1 MTAYGFFHV
10 SVKKLFGV
18 WIEAKIEVLKVV
30 LDEKAQAKK
39 KKKKDR
45 ARLEQH
51 HHGEQ
56 EQCSQ
61 HRLVVILHTW

>member
-39 KKKKDR
+39 KKKDR

-61 HRLVVILHTW
+61 HRLVVIHTW